1 MEEREIL
8 LGTAEGCLGRPL
20 SKYDAAIIDCMLL
33 VDAHNPGGFTA
44 SMLVDEL
51 LEHFTEV
58 DVRDNVP
65 ELSDA
70 ISLGIGIRDWLFNAG
85 ILNIHDEEDDEDNGS
100 E

>member
-1 MEEREIL
+1 MEVREIL
-8 LGTAEGCLGRPL
+8 LGAAERCLERPL

-44 SMLVDEL
+44 SMIAEEL
-51 LEHFTEV
+51 LKHFTEV

-70 ISLGIGIRDWLFNAG
+70 IALGVGIRDWLSSAG
-85 ILNIHDEEDDEDNGS
+85 ILDDDEEDDEDDGS